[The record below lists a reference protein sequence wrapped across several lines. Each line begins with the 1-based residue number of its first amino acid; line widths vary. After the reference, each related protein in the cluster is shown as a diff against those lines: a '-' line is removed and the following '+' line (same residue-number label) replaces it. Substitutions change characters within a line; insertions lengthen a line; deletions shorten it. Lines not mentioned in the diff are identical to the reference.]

1 MKRIFVLI
9 ALVLTTF
16 GAYAQ
21 HITEQQAMQRALQ
34 FMNSGKASAAAG
46 RMAAPCRNGSVKL
59 ESAPVEASS
68 IYAFNLEGG
77 GFIIASA
84 DSRTLPVLG
93 YSTSG
98 SIDWELLP
106 DNIREWLKSY
116 DEAVASL
123 GNRTDI
129 IDGNLLSDPSQSD
142 TPLQREPVEPLI
154 KTHWDQFA
162 PYWNQTPIYKG
173 SRSDL
178 KGKRTLTGCA
188 ATAMA
193 QIVNYYQWPKT
204 IPDGLPEYN
213 ASTYFQ
219 YSFAEYDYTID
230 ALPPVVFDWDNMLDD
245 YLVWN
250 PETQQT
256 EQVGT
261 DQQRRA
267 VATLMRY
274 CGQSQ
279 KMLYGTYELGSGA
292 FPSQYQNAFNTA
304 FDYPAALYLERVEY
318 GIDEWEDII
327 YGELA
332 ARRPIFYCGYS
343 DDGGHAFICDG
354 YDGYGLFHIN
364 WGWSG
369 SDDGYFALS
378 VLNPYNNTSA
388 GSGSSGIGF
397 SIEQSAVIY
406 TDPTME
412 IRPRPESSQK
422 EFPELY
428 QKKDMIVQKT
438 NTVVFYYKY
447 DGKDAGEAVADYAF
461 GIPGEDDAWLPRFMG
476 DPNDS
481 IIFSNNLM
489 ALVIDST
496 VFQPGDSVTLYPL
509 LRFRNEGAQWQV
521 IQPLESHVVTGRT
534 DQGNFFITIH
544 GGKQILECSDGFIS
558 KGTGRLDERSDL
570 TVVLKNNSDGD
581 YRRKLYIIPMYY
593 GHIDPADITDETP
606 NTRGDIIMCGAYLR
620 AGQEG
625 EVTFSF
631 VPKQGGYTEFLV
643 LLPNGH
649 IFDTFSLELNN
660 DTLADYDQYVENR
673 SYFARKDNQ
682 WVYHVELC
690 DRAGAEILPWI
701 PADSLRLTI
710 RFKINN
716 NEVKFIKLFD
726 EIKEYLKELPQKGG
740 NGDYKFTYDVPIELS
755 EDGEYYIDS
764 YLFLKTGYD
773 DDDYIVSCIHSYSF
787 RYSNPTGVTPTVID
801 QADEPYYDLLGRPI
815 EGIPSR
821 KGLYI
826 KGKKKVYIR

>member
-21 HITEQQAMQRALQ
+21 HITEQQAIQRALQ

-213 ASTYFQ
+213 ASTY
-219 YSFAEYDYTID
+219 YPYTLAVYDYTID
-230 ALPPVVFDWDNMLDD
+230 ALPPVAFDWDNMLDD
-245 YLVWN
+245 YQAWN

-256 EQVGT
+256 EQVGNE
-261 DQQRRA
+261 QQRRA

-279 KMLYGTYELGSGA
+279 KMMYGTYELGSGA
-292 FPSQYQNAFNTA
+292 SPSEYPYAFNII
-304 FDYPAALYLERVEY
+304 FDYPAALYLERAEY
-318 GIDEWEDII
+318 GIDDWEDII

-332 ARRPIFYCGYS
+332 ARRPILYCGYS
-343 DDGGHAFICDG
+343 DDGGHAFVCDG

-397 SIEQSAVIY
+397 SIDQCAVIY

-412 IRPRPESSQK
+412 IRPKPESSLTD
-422 EFPELY
+422 FPVLY
-428 QKKDMIVQKT
+428 QDFGMIVQET
-438 NTVVFYYKY
+438 NKVVFNYQY
-447 DGKDAGEAVADYAF
+447 DGKDAGQAVADYAF
-461 GIPGEDDAWLPRFMG
+461 GIPGEDGMWLPRFMG

-481 IIFSNNLM
+481 IIFPDNNMTLE
-489 ALVIDST
+489 IDST
-496 VFQPGDSVTLYPL
+496 VFLPGDSVTLYPL

-534 DQGNFFITIH
+534 DQGNFFITVH
-544 GGKQILECSDGFIS
+544 GAKNMIECVNAFIS
-558 KGTGRLDERSDL
+558 KGTGQLNERSDL
-570 TVVLKNNSDGD
+570 TVVLKNNTDWD
-581 YRRKLYIIPMYY
+581 YQSSLRILPQYY
-593 GHIDPADITDETP
+593 GHIDPENITEETP
-606 NTRGDIIMCGAYLR
+606 YSRGDLMECGTYLR

-625 EVTFSF
+625 EVTYSF

-643 LLPNGH
+643 FKPNGYSLGS
-649 IFDTFSLELNN
+649 FSLELNN
-660 DTLADYDQYVENR
+660 DTLADYDPYVENK

-710 RFKINN
+710 RFMINN
-716 NEVKFIKLFD
+716 DQVKFIKLFD
-726 EIKEYLKELPQKGG
+726 EINEYLKELPQKGG

-773 DDDYIVSCIHSYSF
+773 EDDYIFSCTHYYSF

-801 QADEPYYDLLGRPI
+801 QADEPYYDLLGRPV
-815 EGIPSR
+815 EGIPDR

>member
-1 MKRIFVLI
+1 MKRICIFIVL
-9 ALVLTTF
+9 ALTAV

-21 HITEQQAMQRALQ
+21 QLSEQEAMERALQ
-34 FMNSGKASAAAG
+34 YLSSGKT
-46 RMAAPCRNGSVKL
+46 SV
-59 ESAPVEASS
+59 SAPGRDAGIRLEYTPVDVESV
-68 IYAFNLEGG
+68 YAFNMEGG

-98 SIDWELLP
+98 SIDWDNMP

-123 GNRTDI
+123 GDRTDI

-142 TPLQREPVEPLI
+142 APRQREPVEPLI

-162 PYWNQTPIYKG
+162 PYWDQTPIYRG
-173 SRSDL
+173 PRSDWQ
-178 KGKRTLTGCA
+178 GKKTLTGCA
-188 ATAMA
+188 ATAIA
-193 QIVNYYQWPKT
+193 QIMNYYQWPKT
-204 IPDGLPEYN
+204 MPDGLPEYN
-213 ASTYFQ
+213 ATIVYEGLSEEDNYN
-219 YSFAEYDYTID
+219 ID
-230 ALPPVVFDWDNMLDD
+230 ALPPVVFDWENMLDD
-245 YLVWN
+245 YQVWN

-261 DQQRRA
+261 EQQRRA
-267 VATLMRY
+267 VAVLMRY
-274 CGQSQ
+274 CGQAL
-279 KMLYGTYELGSGA
+279 KMRYTPGGSATYSS
-292 FPSQYQNAFNTA
+292 FYQATFNDL
-304 FDYPAALYLERVEY
+304 FDYPAALRLQRREY
-318 GIDEWEDII
+318 DIDEWEDII

-332 ARRPIFYCGYS
+332 AGRPMEYS
-343 DDGGHAFICDG
+343 GQTDQGGHAFVCDG

-369 SDDGYFALS
+369 SNDGYFALS

-397 SIEQSAVIY
+397 SMEQSVVIY

-412 IRPRPESSQK
+412 IRPKPESSK
-422 EFPELY
+422 TKIPVLY
-428 QKKDMIVQKT
+428 QDFGMIVQEK
-438 NTVVFYYKY
+438 NAVVFYYQY
-447 DGKDAGEAVADYAF
+447 DGEDARQAVADYAL
-461 GIPGEDDAWLPRFMG
+461 GIPGEDGAWLPRFMG

-481 IIFSNNLM
+481 IIFPDNKMTLE
-489 ALVIDST
+489 IDST
-496 VFQPGDSVTLYPL
+496 VFLPGDSVTLYPL
-509 LRFRNEGAQWQV
+509 LRFRKEGAQWQV
-521 IQPLESHVVTGRT
+521 IPPLESHVVTGRT
-534 DQGNFFITIH
+534 DQGNFFITVH
-544 GGKQILECSDGFIS
+544 GAKNMIECVNAFIS
-558 KGTGRLDERSDL
+558 KGTGRLNERSDL
-570 TVVLKNNSDGD
+570 TVVLKNNTDWD
-581 YRRKLYIIPMYY
+581 YQSGLRILPIYY
-593 GHIDPADITDETP
+593 GHIDPENITEETP
-606 NTRGDIIMCGAYLR
+606 YSRGDLMACGTYLR

-625 EVTFSF
+625 EVTYSF

-643 LLPNGH
+643 IKSNGYSLGS
-649 IFDTFSLELNN
+649 FSLELNN
-660 DTLADYDQYVENR
+660 DTLADYDPYVENK

-710 RFKINN
+710 RFMINKDQ
-716 NEVKFIKLFD
+716 VKYIKLFD
-726 EIKEYLKELPQKGG
+726 EINEYLKELPQKGG

-773 DDDYIVSCIHSYSF
+773 EDDYIFSCSHYYLF

-801 QADEPYYDLLGRPI
+801 QADEPYYDLLGRPV
-815 EGIPSR
+815 EGLPDR

-826 KGKKKVYIR
+826 KGKKKFVVIE